1 MKTAI
6 ILHGMPSIEGYFD
19 PDREAES
26 NSHWLPWVQRQLI
39 LKNVLA
45 QAIELPTPYEPV
57 YEDWK
62 QTFEQFY
69 IDNNTVLIGHSCGAG
84 FLVRWLSES
93 KVEVGKVILV
103 ALWLDLEEEVSS
115 DFFNFDIAPNL
126 VSKTDGIFIF
136 VSNDDDRDTLDSVDI
151 LENNLQNISVSR
163 FKNKGHF
170 TYGDMGT
177 QEFPELIDVIFE

>member
-6 ILHGMPSIEGYFD
+6 ILHGMPSKEGYFD
-19 PDREAES
+19 PEREAQS

-62 QTFEQFY
+62 RTFEQFH
-69 IDNNTVLIGHSCGAG
+69 IDEDTILIGHSCGGG
-84 FLVRWLSES
+84 FLIRWLSENNT
-93 KVEVGKVILV
+93 KVGRVVLV
-103 ALWLDLEEEVSS
+103 APWLDPDGEVDN
-115 DFFNFDIAPNL
+115 DFFDFQIDPEL
-126 VSKTDGIFIF
+126 VGKTDGIHIFI
-136 VSNDDDRDTLDSVDI
+136 SEDDDADSLDSLKIIEKKIKNV
-151 LENNLQNISVSR
+151 SVTR
-163 FKNKGHF
+163 FKDRGHF

-177 QEFPELIDVIFE
+177 EEFLELIDVIFE